1 MPLAECE
8 IRIKE
13 MLVELE
19 KSTGVYVHY
28 LDCDRF
34 ESVDG
39 GVGTSPER
47 DESGPARR
55 PCGRGV
61 SARHYSPSVRI

>member
-1 MPLAECE
+1 MDVKDIRAARAECE
-8 IRIKE
+8 VRIKE

-39 GVGTSPER
+39 GVGTIGNVNVSLGL
-47 DESGPARR
+47 DES
-55 PCGRGV
+55 
-61 SARHYSPSVRI
+61 